1 MSNKFAQFNYA
12 AKTEEL
18 EGILAHLQ
26 AEDIALDEAL
36 KLHAAG
42 KLLIAEIE
50 DYLKHAENEVKKQL
64 AKGS

>member
-1 MSNKFAQFNYA
+1 MSNTFAQFDYG

-36 KLHAAG
+36 KLHEAG
-42 KLLIAEIE
+42 KTLIAEIE
-50 DYLKHAENEVKKQL
+50 DYLKHAESEVKKQL
-64 AKGS
+64 AKGQ